1 MRTLFMVKFP
11 FWGIFEVKIVSETP
25 GFVTRYD
32 GKREKRVS
40 EYSGYYET
48 REEAKQAIL
57 NRLLEKKRILFQQVS
72 AIEREIEKATAL

>member
-1 MRTLFMVKFP
+1 MRTLYLAKFS
-11 FWGIFEVKIVSETP
+11 FCKIFEVKIVSETP
-25 GFVTRYD
+25 MFVTRYD

-57 NRLLEKKRILFQQVS
+57 SRLLAKKHLLLWQI
-72 AIEREIEKATAL
+72 AGIEREIEKASAL